1 MGMNDTPS
9 SERKHIAFFGCRNAG
24 KSSLLN
30 AVTGQNLSIVSDVLG
45 TTTDP
50 VFKSMELLPAGPVV
64 VIDTPGLDDVGELGE
79 QRVKKAKEV
88 LRKTDLAV
96 LTVDSVKGFTEPDKE
111 ILSAICEKNIPVI
124 VVYNKSDISEK
135 DPKDDSDL
143 IKDIIEKSSKK
154 SDASSNDSN
163 DSEAKS
169 NDSNEFEAKSN
180 DSNDSKKK
188 NNESRIVEIKRV
200 SAITHEGIHDLKET
214 IAAILNDTV
223 NEKVL
228 IGDLVELGDIVVL
241 VVPIDKAAP
250 KGRLILPQQQTIR
263 DLLDHGAIPIVCR
276 DSELENVIAKYKN
289 DIKLVVTDSQAFK
302 KVSAIVPEE
311 IPLTSFSILFSR
323 YKGELDYQ
331 LEGVEAIKELK
342 DGDYVLIAEGC
353 THHRQCGDIG
363 TQKIPAMLAKK
374 ANVQIDFTQGTEY
387 PDDLSKYKVVI
398 HCGGCM
404 LNEKEMKARIEAAK
418 SKNIPVTNYGMTIA
432 YLTGVLERSMKPLG
446 K

>member
-1 MGMNDTPS
+1 MGLNDTPG

-30 AVTGQNLSIVSDVLG
+30 AVTGQKFAIVSDVPG

-50 VFKSMELLPAGPVV
+50 VYKSMELLPAGPVV

-79 QRVKKAKEV
+79 LRIEKAKGV

-96 LTVDSVKGFTEPDKE
+96 LVIDTAKGFAPEDAE
-111 ILSAICEKNIPVI
+111 ILALIEERKVPVI
-124 VVYNKSDISEK
+124 KVYNKSDIASNK
-135 DPKDDSDL
+135 DIPKKDD
-143 IKDIIEKSSKK
+143 
-154 SDASSNDSN
+154 
-163 DSEAKS
+163 DSELS
-169 NDSNEFEAKSN
+169 STLS
-180 DSNDSKKK
+180 
-188 NNESRIVEIKRV
+188 V
-200 SAITHEGIHDLKET
+200 SAVTGEGIFELKET
-214 IAAILNDTV
+214 IAKLLNETKDD
-223 NEKVL
+223 KVL
-228 IGDLVELGDIVVL
+228 VGDLIVPNDLVIL

-263 DLLDHGAIPIVCR
+263 DLLDHGAIPLVCR
-276 DSELENVIAKYKN
+276 DSELADVISRYGSDA
-289 DIKLVVTDSQAFK
+289 KLVITDSQAFK

-311 IPLTSFSILFSR
+311 IPLTSFSILFAR

-331 LEGVEAIKELK
+331 LDGIKAVESLK

-363 TQKIPAMLAKK
+363 TEKIPAMLRKK

-387 PDDLSKYKVVI
+387 PDDLEKYKVII

-418 SKNIPVTNYGMTIA
+418 KHNVAITNYGMTIA
-432 YLTGVLERSMKPLG
+432 YLTGVLERSMKPLQS
-446 K
+446 

>member
-1 MGMNDTPS
+1 MGLNDTPG

-30 AVTGQNLSIVSDVLG
+30 AVTGQKFAIVSNVPG

-50 VFKSMELLPAGPVV
+50 VYKSMELLPAGPVV

-79 QRVKKAKEV
+79 LRIEKAKGV

-96 LTVDSVKGFTEPDKE
+96 LVIDTEKGFAPEDAE
-111 ILSAICEKNIPVI
+111 ILSLIEERKVPVI
-124 VVYNKSDISEK
+124 KVYNKSDIASTK
-135 DPKDDSDL
+135 DIPKKDD
-143 IKDIIEKSSKK
+143 
-154 SDASSNDSN
+154 
-163 DSEAKS
+163 DSELSATLS
-169 NDSNEFEAKSN
+169 
-180 DSNDSKKK
+180 
-188 NNESRIVEIKRV
+188 V
-200 SAITHEGIHDLKET
+200 SAVTGEGIFELKET
-214 IAAILNDTV
+214 IAKLLNDTKDD
-223 NEKVL
+223 KVL
-228 IGDLVELGDIVVL
+228 VGDLIEPNDLVIL

-276 DSELENVIAKYKN
+276 DSELADVIERYGKDA
-289 DIKLVVTDSQAFK
+289 KLVITDSQAFK
-302 KVSAIVPEE
+302 KVAAIVPEE
-311 IPLTSFSILFSR
+311 IPLTSFSILFAR

-331 LEGVEAIKELK
+331 LNGIKAVESLK

-363 TQKIPAMLAKK
+363 TEKIPAMLRKK
-374 ANVQIDFTQGTEY
+374 ADVQIDFTQGTEY
-387 PDDLSKYKVVI
+387 PDDLDKYKVII

-418 SKNIPVTNYGMTIA
+418 KHNIAITNYGMTIA
-432 YLTGVLERSMKPLG
+432 YLTGVLERSMKPLT
-446 K
+446 KIMKK

>member
-1 MGMNDTPS
+1 MGLNDTPG

-30 AVTGQNLSIVSDVLG
+30 AVTGQNFAIVSDVAG

-50 VFKSMELLPAGPVV
+50 VYKSMELLPAGPVV
-64 VIDTPGLDDVGELGE
+64 VIDTPGLDDVGELGQLRIE
-79 QRVKKAKEV
+79 KAKGV

-96 LTVDSVKGFTEPDKE
+96 LVIDIEKGFAPEDAE
-111 ILSAICEKNIPVI
+111 ILSLIEERKVPFIK
-124 VVYNKSDISEK
+124 VYNKSDIASNK
-135 DPKDDSDL
+135 DIPKKDD
-143 IKDIIEKSSKK
+143 
-154 SDASSNDSN
+154 
-163 DSEAKS
+163 DSELSATLS
-169 NDSNEFEAKSN
+169 
-180 DSNDSKKK
+180 
-188 NNESRIVEIKRV
+188 V
-200 SAITHEGIHDLKET
+200 SALTGEGIFELKET
-214 IAAILNDTV
+214 IAKLLNDTRDD
-223 NEKVL
+223 KVL
-228 IGDLVELGDIVVL
+228 VGDLVAPNDLVIL

-263 DLLDHGAIPIVCR
+263 DLLDHGAIPLVCR
-276 DSELENVIAKYKN
+276 DSELADVIARYGS
-289 DIKLVVTDSQAFK
+289 DAKLVITDSQAFK

-311 IPLTSFSILFSR
+311 IPLTSFSILFAR

-331 LEGVEAIKELK
+331 LDGIMAVESLK

-363 TQKIPAMLAKK
+363 TEKIPAMLRKK

-387 PDDLSKYKVVI
+387 PDDLEKYKVII

-418 SKNIPVTNYGMTIA
+418 KHNVAITNYGMTIA
-432 YLTGVLERSMKPLG
+432 YLTGVLERSMKPLNR
-446 K
+446 

>member
-1 MGMNDTPS
+1 MGLNDTPG

-30 AVTGQNLSIVSDVLG
+30 AVTGQNFAIVSDVAG

-50 VFKSMELLPAGPVV
+50 VYKSMELLPAGPVV
-64 VIDTPGLDDVGELGE
+64 VIDTPGLDDVGELGQLRIE
-79 QRVKKAKEV
+79 KAKGV

-96 LTVDSVKGFTEPDKE
+96 LVIDTEKGFAPEDAE
-111 ILSAICEKNIPVI
+111 ILSLIEERKVPVI
-124 VVYNKSDISEK
+124 KVYNKSDIASNK
-135 DPKDDSDL
+135 DIPKKDD
-143 IKDIIEKSSKK
+143 
-154 SDASSNDSN
+154 
-163 DSEAKS
+163 DSELSATLS
-169 NDSNEFEAKSN
+169 
-180 DSNDSKKK
+180 
-188 NNESRIVEIKRV
+188 V
-200 SAITHEGIHDLKET
+200 SALTGEGIFELKET
-214 IAAILNDTV
+214 IAKLLNDTKDD
-223 NEKVL
+223 KVL
-228 IGDLVELGDIVVL
+228 VGDLIEPNDLIIL

-276 DSELENVIAKYKN
+276 DSELADVIERYGSDA
-289 DIKLVVTDSQAFK
+289 KLVITDSQAFK

-311 IPLTSFSILFSR
+311 IPLTSFSILFAR

-331 LEGVEAIKELK
+331 LDGIKAVESLK

-363 TQKIPAMLAKK
+363 TEKIPAMLRKK
-374 ANVQIDFTQGTEY
+374 ADVQIDFTQGTEY
-387 PDDLSKYKVVI
+387 PDDLEKYKVII

-418 SKNIPVTNYGMTIA
+418 KHNIAITNYGMTIA
-432 YLTGVLERSMKPLG
+432 YLTGVLERSMKPLNR
-446 K
+446 

>member
-1 MGMNDTPS
+1 MGLNDTPG

-30 AVTGQNLSIVSDVLG
+30 AVTGQKFAIVSNVPG

-50 VFKSMELLPAGPVV
+50 VYKSMELLPAGPVV

-79 QRVKKAKEV
+79 LRIEKAKGV

-96 LTVDSVKGFTEPDKE
+96 LVIDTEKGFAPEDAE
-111 ILSAICEKNIPVI
+111 ILALIEERKVPVI
-124 VVYNKSDISEK
+124 KVYNKSDIASTK
-135 DPKDDSDL
+135 DIPKKDD
-143 IKDIIEKSSKK
+143 
-154 SDASSNDSN
+154 
-163 DSEAKS
+163 DSELSATLS
-169 NDSNEFEAKSN
+169 
-180 DSNDSKKK
+180 
-188 NNESRIVEIKRV
+188 V
-200 SAITHEGIHDLKET
+200 SAVTGEGIFELKET
-214 IAAILNDTV
+214 IAKLLNDTKDD
-223 NEKVL
+223 KVL
-228 IGDLVELGDIVVL
+228 VGDLIEPNDLVIL

-276 DSELENVIAKYKN
+276 DSELADVIERYGKDA
-289 DIKLVVTDSQAFK
+289 KLVITDSQAFK
-302 KVSAIVPEE
+302 KVAAIVPEE
-311 IPLTSFSILFSR
+311 IPLTSFSILFAR

-331 LEGVEAIKELK
+331 LNGIKAVESLK

-363 TQKIPAMLAKK
+363 TEKIPAMLRKK
-374 ANVQIDFTQGTEY
+374 ADVQIDFTQGTEY
-387 PDDLSKYKVVI
+387 PDDLEKYKVII

-418 SKNIPVTNYGMTIA
+418 KHNIAITNYGMTIA
-432 YLTGVLERSMKPLG
+432 YLTGVLERSMKPLC
-446 K
+446 

>member
-1 MGMNDTPS
+1 MGLNDTPG

-30 AVTGQNLSIVSDVLG
+30 AVTGQNFAIVSDVAG

-50 VFKSMELLPAGPVV
+50 VYKSMELLPAGPVV

-79 QRVKKAKEV
+79 LRIEKAKGV

-96 LTVDSVKGFTEPDKE
+96 LVIDTEKGFAPEDAE
-111 ILSAICEKNIPVI
+111 ILSLIEERKVPVI
-124 VVYNKSDISEK
+124 KVYNKSDIASNK
-135 DPKDDSDL
+135 DIPKKDD
-143 IKDIIEKSSKK
+143 
-154 SDASSNDSN
+154 
-163 DSEAKS
+163 DSELSATLS
-169 NDSNEFEAKSN
+169 
-180 DSNDSKKK
+180 
-188 NNESRIVEIKRV
+188 V
-200 SAITHEGIHDLKET
+200 SAVTGEGIFELKET
-214 IAAILNDTV
+214 IAKLLNDTKDD
-223 NEKVL
+223 KVL
-228 IGDLVELGDIVVL
+228 VGDLIEPNDLIIL

-276 DSELENVIAKYKN
+276 DSELADVIARYGK
-289 DIKLVVTDSQAFK
+289 DAKLVITDSQAFK
-302 KVSAIVPEE
+302 KVATTVPEE
-311 IPLTSFSILFSR
+311 IPLTSFSILFAR

-331 LEGVEAIKELK
+331 LDGIRAVESLK

-363 TQKIPAMLAKK
+363 TEKIPAMLRKK
-374 ANVQIDFTQGTEY
+374 ADVQIDFTQGTEY
-387 PDDLSKYKVVI
+387 PDDLEKYKVII

-418 SKNIPVTNYGMTIA
+418 KHNIAITNYGMTIA
-432 YLTGVLERSMKPLG
+432 YLTGVLERSMKPLNR
-446 K
+446 

>member
-1 MGMNDTPS
+1 MGMNETPA

-50 VFKSMELLPAGPVV
+50 VYKAMELLPAGPVV
-64 VIDTPGLDDVGELGE
+64 VVDTPGLDDEGELGK
-79 QRVKKAKEV
+79 QRIVKAKEV

-96 LTVDSVKGFTEPDKE
+96 LVVDSAKGFGKEDEE
-111 ILSAICEKNIPVI
+111 ILDAIKDRKISFI
-124 VVYNKSDISEK
+124 VVYNKSDISKTSVTSDIKSDVTNDDGSSDTKAEK
-135 DPKDDSDL
+135 GASLTGETKDNAKSVSLSVSALTGEGIFELKEAIAKLLNDSD
-143 IKDIIEKSSKK
+143 
-154 SDASSNDSN
+154 ND
-163 DSEAKS
+163 
-169 NDSNEFEAKSN
+169 
-180 DSNDSKKK
+180 
-188 NNESRIVEIKRV
+188 
-200 SAITHEGIHDLKET
+200 
-214 IAAILNDTV
+214 
-223 NEKVL
+223 KVL
-228 IGDLVELGDIVVL
+228 IGDLVSPNDLVVL

-263 DLLDHGAIPIVCR
+263 DLLDHGAIPLVCR
-276 DSELENVIAKYKN
+276 DSELEGVVAKYKS

-302 KVSAIVPEE
+302 KVSAIVPED

-331 LEGVEAIKELK
+331 LEGVEALKNLK

-363 TQKIPAMLAKK
+363 TEKIPAMLKK
-374 ANVQIDFTQGTEY
+374 TGNLNIDFVHGVEY
-387 PDDLSKYKVVI
+387 PDDLDKYKVII

-404 LNEKEMKARIEAAK
+404 LNEKEMKYRIEAAK
-418 SKNIPVTNYGMTIA
+418 QRGVAITNYGMCIA
-432 YLTGVLERSMKPLG
+432 YFTGVLERSIKPLMG
-446 K
+446 L

>member
-1 MGMNDTPS
+1 MGLNDTPG

-30 AVTGQNLSIVSDVLG
+30 AVTGQKFAIVSNVPG

-50 VFKSMELLPAGPVV
+50 VYKSMELLPAGPVV

-79 QRVKKAKEV
+79 LRIEKAKGV

-96 LTVDSVKGFTEPDKE
+96 LVIDTEKGFAPEDAE
-111 ILSAICEKNIPVI
+111 ILSLIEERKVPVI
-124 VVYNKSDISEK
+124 KVYNKSDIASTK
-135 DPKDDSDL
+135 DIPKKDD
-143 IKDIIEKSSKK
+143 
-154 SDASSNDSN
+154 
-163 DSEAKS
+163 DSELSATLS
-169 NDSNEFEAKSN
+169 
-180 DSNDSKKK
+180 
-188 NNESRIVEIKRV
+188 V
-200 SAITHEGIHDLKET
+200 SAVTGEGIFELKET
-214 IAAILNDTV
+214 IAKLLNDTKDD
-223 NEKVL
+223 KVL
-228 IGDLVELGDIVVL
+228 VGDLIEPNDLVIL

-263 DLLDHGAIPIVCR
+263 DLLDHGAVPIVCR
-276 DSELENVIAKYKN
+276 DSELSDVIERYGKDA
-289 DIKLVVTDSQAFK
+289 KLVITDSQAFK
-302 KVSAIVPEE
+302 KVAAIVPEE
-311 IPLTSFSILFSR
+311 IPLTSFSILFAR

-331 LEGVEAIKELK
+331 LDGIKAVESLK

-363 TQKIPAMLAKK
+363 TEKIPAMLRKK

-387 PDDLSKYKVVI
+387 PDDLDKYKVII

-418 SKNIPVTNYGMTIA
+418 KHNIAITNYGMTIA
-432 YLTGVLERSMKPLG
+432 YLTGVLERSMKPLNR
-446 K
+446 